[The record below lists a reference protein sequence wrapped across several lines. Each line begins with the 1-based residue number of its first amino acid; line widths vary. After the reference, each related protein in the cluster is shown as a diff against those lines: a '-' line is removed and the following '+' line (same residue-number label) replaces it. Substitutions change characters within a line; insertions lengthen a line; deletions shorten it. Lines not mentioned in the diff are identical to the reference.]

1 MIKKRESLEDI
12 GESPLKRLRDELGMS
27 QEEFARYIG
36 TSARTVSRW
45 ESGDTMPNFT
55 IRQMKAMER
64 LLKSIDKTLSD
75 LPDSF
80 APAHTINFGTRQDID
95 T

>member
-1 MIKKRESLEDI
+1 
-12 GESPLKRLRDELGMS
+12 
-27 QEEFARYIG
+27 
-36 TSARTVSRW
+36 
-45 ESGDTMPNFT
+45 MPNFT